1 MPTGDVRSRGV
12 TMIYRRW
19 TPSSS
24 GQALVEFALVIPLV
38 LLLLMG
44 LFDFGRAIYA
54 YNTISNAARDGARK
68 AIVDQSEIS
77 PNLYVAEREAAQQA
91 TALGLNETDET
102 QVHLDV
108 FKPNLAQNCI
118 AETNRVGC
126 VAVVTVRWQ
135 FRAITPIIGNFVGPI
150 TLSSTTKLPVEYTK
164 P

>member
-1 MPTGDVRSRGV
+1 
-12 TMIYRRW
+12 MIARLRHRD
-19 TPSSS
+19 
-24 GQALVEFALVIPLV
+24 GQSLVEFALVIPLV

-54 YNTISNAARDGARK
+54 YNTISNAARDGARR
-68 AIVDQSEIS
+68 AIVDQSTIS

-91 TALGLNETDET
+91 TALGIDEADET

-108 FKPNLAQNCI
+108 LKPNLTDNCI
-118 AETNRVGC
+118 AESERVGC

-135 FRAITPIIGNFVGPI
+135 FQAITPIIGSFIGPI
-150 TLSSTTKLPVEYTK
+150 TLSSATKLPIEFTK